1 MRVKQPRFCRRETM
15 KKQETLIHRAVRAG
29 LKVGLGA
36 LFPMASLP
44 PLPAVPI
51 SVPFTAVCSII
62 SPITWLGLQL
72 ETIQPHNGRYHP
84 WRGSQQLF
92 QCPQLQLCCR
102 SGDNRRSAIS
112 LLISLKVRAEH
123 GAPRSCKQNEKRM
136 MTAGGRGGQVAQPAC
151 WEGQGL
157 I

>member
-1 MRVKQPRFCRRETM
+1 MKVKQPRCCRREAM

-29 LKVGLGA
+29 PSVGLGA
-36 LFPMASLP
+36 LFPMASPP

-51 SVPFTAVCSII
+51 SVPFTAACSII
-62 SPITWLGLQL
+62 SPITWLSLQL
-72 ETIQPHNGRYHP
+72 ETIQPHNGCYHP

-102 SGDNRRSAIS
+102 SGDSRHNATS
-112 LLISLKVRAEH
+112 LFIPLKVRTEH
-123 GAPRSCKQNEKRM
+123 GAPRSCKHNEKRM
-136 MTAGGRGGQVAQPAC
+136 MAPGGRGGWVAQPAY
-151 WEGQGL
+151 WEEQGL